1 MMRVYSLWVFTL
13 FLFFPQLA
21 QSQDGGAAE
30 ARAFFKGKTIIWQ
43 VGSTPGASTGL
54 LARLLVPYWAKYT
67 GARVIV
73 QNRPGGGGIAM
84 FNYLYKR
91 GKPDGLTVGWHL
103 ASTQLL
109 GRIVGRSGIQFK
121 VEDLSWVGVV
131 SPIVNT
137 FVANANKFKSLDD
150 LKKSDRPLRW
160 GLTRPG
166 GNSHFMGATLAKVLD
181 LNVQIVSGYPGTPAV
196 RQALLSGEVDVT
208 AFKRFKLGEATE

>member
-1 MMRVYSLWVFTL
+1 MMWINSFLVLTL
-13 FLFFPQLA
+13 FLLSPQVA
-21 QSQDGGAAE
+21 RSQDKGAEE

-67 GARVIV
+67 GARVII

-84 FNYLYKR
+84 FNFLYNR

-131 SPIVNT
+131 Y
-137 FVANANKFKSLDD
+137 
-150 LKKSDRPLRW
+150 
-160 GLTRPG
+160 G
-166 GNSHFMGATLAKVLD
+166 GSSED
-181 LNVQIVSGYPGTPAV
+181 S
-196 RQALLSGEVDVT
+196 
-208 AFKRFKLGEATE
+208 